1 MNRLLRIGIGCFLC
15 SISLSVIIIYSNLL
29 LYGYS
34 LFEYV
39 VNLLSVI
46 EFYYLFV
53 GIYLIIKKDRF

>member
-34 LFEYV
+34 LLEYV

-46 EFYYLFV
+46 EFYYLFI

>member
-46 EFYYLFV
+46 EFYYLFI

>member
-46 EFYYLFV
+46 EFYYLFI
-53 GIYLIIKKDRF
+53 GIYFIIKKDRF